1 MQGIAG
7 SGGLACP
14 DNLFEYV
21 ADQADPAPV
30 RPVPALHGKPLKAGR
45 GTFFDEHI
53 DVRDPEG
60 ERLTERLVDIYDRV
74 EPRQRKRGRDAL
86 RLRLRRLAANALRGS
101 FYRDS
106 ASVLYFRKADTRHY
120 DDKPGWMKHGAL
132 ADVVDAMAE
141 AGLVET
147 LTGQRMPWYSKTPS
161 TASSYRATSNLI
173 ALALDC
179 GVIEQSVE
187 CRLPVEELVRL
198 YGPKGNTEFDWHRG
212 GIVHPAKGK
221 RIHFTPNEET
231 EQWTAALAAIN
242 AFYRQQTIGLSLSA
256 DELTGWLGGTGYRL
270 PELFKTDLYRIFN
283 NGNEADPRFDQ
294 GGRMFGGW
302 WMYVPSPLRRAIT
315 INDKPTV
322 EIDYRGCFPRMLYH
336 ERGIDCADD
345 PYAIPEMEAYERE
358 TGVAPRTYRPCVKWL
373 MQILLNGK
381 GRPGAVERPVDIL
394 YPPDLSID
402 RMASMIV
409 THHQPI
415 GDAFGKGDGLRL
427 MRTEADIA
435 LEIVSTATTEGW
447 TALPVHD
454 AFITTDDQR
463 DRLRTAMI
471 DAYVAR
477 LGREPVLKEG
487 WEERNG

>member
-1 MQGIAG
+1 
-7 SGGLACP
+7 L
-14 DNLFEYV
+14 E
-21 ADQADPAPV
+21 
-30 RPVPALHGKPLKAGR
+30 AGR

-53 DVRDPEG
+53 DMRDPEG
-60 ERLTERLVDIYDRV
+60 ERLTERLVEIYDTI

-86 RLRLRRLAANALRGS
+86 WLRLRRLAANALRGH
-101 FYRDS
+101 FYRDP
-106 ASVLYFRKADTRHY
+106 ASVLYFRKADAGHY
-120 DDKPGWMKHGAL
+120 ADKPGWMKHGAL
-132 ADVVDAMAE
+132 AGVVDAMAK

-147 LTGQRMPWYSKTPS
+147 LTGRCMPWYSKMHS
-161 TASSYRATSNLI
+161 TASSYRAIPDLI
-173 ALALDC
+173 ALAADC
-179 GVIEQSVE
+179 GVTEQSIE
-187 CRLPVEELVRL
+187 CRLPADELVRL
-198 YGPKGNTEFDWHRG
+198 YGPKGKTEYDWHKG

-221 RIHFTPNEET
+221 RIRFTANEET
-231 EQWTAALAAIN
+231 ERWTAALQTVN
-242 AFYRQQTIGLSLSA
+242 AFYRQRGIGLNLSA

-270 PELFKTDLYRIFN
+270 PEFFRTDLYRIFN
-283 NGNEADPRFDQ
+283 NGDEADPRFDQ
-294 GGRMFGGW
+294 GGRLFGGW
-302 WMYVPSPLRRAIT
+302 WMYAPSTLRRAIT

-345 PYAIPEMEAYERE
+345 PYAIPEMQAYERE
-358 TGVAPRTYRPCVKWL
+358 TEVAPGTYRRCIKWL

-381 GRPGAVERPVDIL
+381 GRPGVVPGPTDIL
-394 YPPDLSID
+394 YPPDLSIG

-409 THHQPI
+409 AHHQPI

-435 LEIVSTATTEGW
+435 LEIVSKAAAEGW

-454 AFITTDDQR
+454 AFITTEDQR
-463 DRLRTAMI
+463 DRLKAAMI

-487 WEERNG
+487 